1 MNRHGLRT
9 RILLFSILPVF
20 LVGIGLATFFTI
32 TSYLNINNR
41 LVHEGEQIIY
51 PLSTNLSF
59 AIQQKKQAMVQG
71 LINEAFRQN
80 SAKILAIAVYDRHN
94 KMMATSNISPEM
106 NYLDLESA
114 EKPFISSMN
123 TVEYRNDG
131 FIMRMPIYAYDEA
144 SLMTLYDT
152 ELSQDSKESNKA
164 AEIADPQINYPRP
177 LAGYVSIYILSE
189 SAIIKSHTDLIITIC
204 LILTGILVAL
214 LFGINL
220 NSVIVDPINKLS
232 ATIYAIR
239 EGNVN
244 VKVDGTMLGELERL
258 RSYINTMT
266 SAMQEFRNEMQYSVD
281 TATNDLR
288 KTLDRF
294 EEQNEALKKANSDA
308 TMATRAKSEF
318 LANMSHELRTP
329 LNGIIG
335 FAKQLKKQAATS
347 TQTEYLTT
355 IEGCARNLLSI
366 VNNILDYTKLE
377 SGKLTLEDIPISI
390 KKISYE
396 VIRILTPAAHEAGL
410 ELTATID
417 KSVPENLMGDPLR
430 IGQILTNLIGNAVKF
445 TKTGNVALIIEPDPS
460 RKSTL
465 NSCWIKC
472 EVRDTGIGITEAQQ
486 MKLFSAF
493 NQADASIARKYGGTG
508 LGLVIT
514 KHLIE
519 EMHGQI
525 SVSSSKG
532 KGTTFA
538 FNLELKKGELSRLPV
553 PKELDSLTHRQIV
566 LVEANTWVRE
576 SLKKMLE
583 DWHLNVIP
591 LSQLAPVASLPD
603 RDECRYLIIGL
614 SKNFDYNHFYAD
626 FTNLSLKKLDRV
638 VIAVNTM
645 DEMVKQKLSRLSPKV
660 SVISK
665 PVIPENLL
673 DALTGI
679 PEENALEEA
688 PAGVYTIKN
697 GSTDYSRILE
707 TAAPAPDAGISI
719 ADRHRLLPAT
729 VLAVDD
735 NRANLLL
742 IKTLLS
748 EMASN
753 IYTAESG
760 EEAVELCLHTE
771 FDLIFMDIQM
781 PRMDGLE
788 TMKNIRESTQNQKTP
803 VVAVTALAVP
813 EEQERFI
820 KEGMSDVLS
829 KPLDESALRNLVH
842 KYCGAKRAALA
853 QNTGSFP
860 AENDRPEPET
870 SGSAEDAN
878 AIWTLT
884 AALKVSANKKDLAR
898 EMLTMLLD
906 SLPEF
911 RENLSRRE
919 DIPSLELAK
928 IIHKFAGSA
937 VYSGMPGIKKLC
949 NTIESILRETQSQ
962 EECEPELLELE
973 DNLDRIEKESPAWL
987 KLLES

>member
-32 TSYLNINNR
+32 TSDLNTYDR
-41 LVHEGEQIIY
+41 LVKEGEQIIY

-59 AIQQKKQAMVQG
+59 AIHQNNLPMVQG

-80 SAKILAIAVYDRHN
+80 TAKILAVSVYDRHN
-94 KMMATSNISPEM
+94 KMLATSNISPDM
-106 NYLDLESA
+106 HYLNLES
-114 EKPFISSMN
+114 EENPYISTIN

-144 SLMTLYDT
+144 SLMTLYDNEISNDT
-152 ELSQDSKESNKA
+152 SDDNKE
-164 AEIADPQINYPRP
+164 AEIADPQIDYPRP

-189 SAIIKSHTDLIITIC
+189 SAVIKSHTDLIITIC

-258 RSYINTMT
+258 RSSINTMT

-335 FAKQLKKQAATS
+335 FAKQLEKQAVTN

-355 IEGCARNLLSI
+355 IESCARNLLSI

-377 SGKLTLEDIPISI
+377 SGKLTLEEIPISL

-396 VIRILTPAAHEAGL
+396 VIRIITPSAHEAGL
-410 ELTATID
+410 ELTVTID
-417 KSVPENLMGDPLR
+417 RSVPDNLMGDPLR

-445 TKTGNVALIIEPDPS
+445 TKTGNVALSIESD
-460 RKSTL
+460 
-465 NSCWIKC
+465 NSKKNTGNTCWIRC
-472 EVRDTGIGITEAQQ
+472 EVKDTGIGITEAQQ
-486 MKLFSAF
+486 TKLFSAF

-525 SVSSSKG
+525 SVFSSKG
-532 KGTTFA
+532 KGTTFS
-538 FNLELKKGELSRLPV
+538 FNLELKKGELASLPV
-553 PKELDSLTHRQIV
+553 PKQLDTIKYRQVV

-576 SLKKMLE
+576 SIKKLLE
-583 DWHLNVIP
+583 DWHLNVI
-591 LSQLAPVASLPD
+591 SLARLTPVSSLPD
-603 RDECRYLIIGL
+603 RDEYRYLLIGL
-614 SKNFDYNHFYAD
+614 GKNFDYNHFYAD
-626 FTNLSLKKLDRV
+626 FMGLPLKKLDRV
-638 VIAVNTM
+638 VIAINTM
-645 DEMVKQKLSRLSPKV
+645 DEMIKQKLRRLSPKV

-665 PVIPENLL
+665 PVIPETLL
-673 DALTGI
+673 DALKGI
-679 PEENALEEA
+679 PEEEA
-688 PAGVYTIKN
+688 SQKPEIPAGI
-697 GSTDYSRILE
+697 YSRSPSDSAY
-707 TAAPAPDAGISI
+707 TYTGKNAGTGLMDQNNNLNI
-719 ADRHRLLPAT
+719 AERRHLIPAT
-729 VLAVDD
+729 ILAVDD

-748 EMASN
+748 EMAAN

-760 EEAVELCLHTE
+760 EEAAELCLHTE

-788 TMKNIRESTQNQKTP
+788 TMKNIRETTPNQKTP
-803 VVAVTALAVP
+803 IVAVTALVVQ
-813 EEQERFI
+813 EEQDRFV
-820 KEGMSDVLS
+820 KEGMNDVLS
-829 KPLDESALRNLVH
+829 KPLDEDSLRRLVL
-842 KYCGAKRAALA
+842 KYCNHLISGNNGTASELAAVPATDLPEE
-853 QNTGSFP
+853 NT
-860 AENDRPEPET
+860 
-870 SGSAEDAN
+870 AN
-878 AIWTLT
+878 SIWTLRD
-884 AALKVSANKKDLAR
+884 ALKVSANKKELAR
-898 EMLTMLLD
+898 EMLTMLLE

-911 RENLSRRE
+911 QDRMQHREEVSPE
-919 DIPSLELAK
+919 ELAR

-949 NTIESILRETQSQ
+949 NTIESVLRETGNQ

-973 DNLDRIEKESPAWL
+973 DHLERIKKESPEWL
-987 KLLES
+987 KILG